1 MALRS
6 VRAFGRN
13 FDVVVERKGDGQLL
27 TVIQNGKT
35 VASHD
40 LAPGSSADITLP

>member
-13 FDVVVERKGDGQLL
+13 FDVVVERKGDGQHL
-27 TVIQNGKT
+27 TVTAGGKT
-35 VASHD
+35 ITEQD
-40 LAPGSSADITLP
+40 LPAGESAEIKFQ